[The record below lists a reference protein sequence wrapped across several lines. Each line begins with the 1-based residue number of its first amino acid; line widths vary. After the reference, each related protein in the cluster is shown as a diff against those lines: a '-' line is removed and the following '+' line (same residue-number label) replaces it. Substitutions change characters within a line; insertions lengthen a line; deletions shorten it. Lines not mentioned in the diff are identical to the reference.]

1 MATSTAEDE
10 GSYADD
16 APLMALF
23 GSPARTKLVSVFVA
37 EQGRDLT
44 VSEISRQAD
53 VSRTTVYDHLDE
65 LLELGVIKESR
76 ATNDGHSTLYQLN
89 DDSDIAELCYQLEGI
104 TLRKLLENDGQM

>member
-1 MATSTAEDE
+1 
-10 GSYADD
+10 
-16 APLMALF
+16 MALF